1 MLKSSGRIQT
11 WWNTWKYVLESN
23 NTFTVVLFLFLL
35 CVTLV
40 LGIRTFFLFQTL
52 VDADL
57 TKRLENLNTQLISL
71 ETDISLQQQKLLE
84 QKHTYDMLLSSVLP
98 SSLSSGYVAQI
109 LDKIVLA
116 VSQDITL
123 TGMVNQEDKIE
134 KNGPYSIYP
143 VEATFMLSKDALDK
157 LLTLLSHAGSLDEN
171 VNKITLPTGES
182 MMLPLITLEHITIE
196 GDMGDQYDA
205 SGNKLKNQITAKL
218 LLHFYRPSS

>member
-1 MLKSSGRIQT
+1 MLKSNGRIQV
-11 WWNTWKYVLESN
+11 WWNTWKGVLKSHH
-23 NTFTVVLFLFLL
+23 TLTVVLFLFLL

-57 TKRLENLNTQLISL
+57 TKRLENLNAQLISL
-71 ETDISLQQQKLLE
+71 EKDISLKQQELLE
-84 QKHTYDMLLSSVLP
+84 QKHTYDMLLASVFP
-98 SSLSSGYVAQI
+98 SSLSSGYIAQV

-116 VSQDITL
+116 VAQDITL
-123 TGMVNQEDKIE
+123 TSIMYQEEKIE

-157 LLTLLSHAGSLDEN
+157 ILTLLSHAGSLDEN
-171 VNKITLPTGES
+171 VNKITFPTGER

-205 SGNKLKNQITAKL
+205 SGNKLNNQITAKL